1 MVQIVKS
8 IKKERGVNEADISK
22 IQQYFSDAGAGDDNS
37 QCQCYLLSLCIS
49 TKATAKC

>member
-8 IKKERGVNEADISK
+8 IKKERGVREADIFK
-22 IQQYFSDAGAGDDNS
+22 IQQSFSNACASGDDS

-49 TKATAKC
+49 TKAAAKC